1 MGCSKILPA
10 LPEITSEIIQYL
22 QNDFLTLHSCILVN
36 RLWCRLAIPLLWEDP
51 FSKNRPKNYHFIDIY
66 LNKLNEDDKTKLNE
80 YGITFP
86 SSTLFNYPSFI
97 KCLSTRT
104 FSSSISYW
112 IDNAKDS
119 KFNKDSKLSK
129 FIFLSLIKIFIKNEA
144 SLHTFEV
151 STTLGMIDNDSF
163 KSFLQLILQN
173 PKIYSYCSLNFMDFI
188 FNLKSLRMNY
198 SNNLLSFQ
206 DFPKLFNSQQ
216 NLKTIFLDYSSYPL
230 TSLKYSNC
238 SNTLKVIIF
247 HKVYLNNWG
256 VNFNEVFEQ
265 LNVLDSIHIL
275 YCYPLNS
282 SFIQQIINLTKPF
295 KLKSL
300 FMDEGT
306 VLQIESLELLLQKF
320 GNYLEN
326 IGFESS
332 IDHEFKFQLFKLA
345 KIYCNKIKFLEILEF
360 DDQNIYSSFDLM
372 KNIQHNLNYLSI
384 NFCQFGCYQLSYDDK
399 LSSIV
404 LQNLG
409 QILPYRLE
417 YLSLALKFNI
427 NDLEVFFKNS
437 KNTFIKKLLIRNKMY
452 QKSEEI
458 LPCIKK
464 YAMKEKR
471 VANLAIESLLYY
483 SNNIRKELFHL
494 KDEVEEFKF
503 YDIQV
508 TSYDNLCIK
517 VHDFINKLYY

>member
-1 MGCSKILPA
+1 
-10 LPEITSEIIQYL
+10 
-22 QNDFLTLHSCILVN
+22 
-36 RLWCRLAIPLLWEDP
+36 
-51 FSKNRPKNYHFIDIY
+51 
-66 LNKLNEDDKTKLNE
+66 
-80 YGITFP
+80 
-86 SSTLFNYPSFI
+86 
-97 KCLSTRT
+97 
-104 FSSSISYW
+104 
-112 IDNAKDS
+112 
-119 KFNKDSKLSK
+119 
-129 FIFLSLIKIFIKNEA
+129 
-144 SLHTFEV
+144 
-151 STTLGMIDNDSF
+151 
-163 KSFLQLILQN
+163 
-173 PKIYSYCSLNFMDFI
+173 
-188 FNLKSLRMNY
+188 
-198 SNNLLSFQ
+198 
-206 DFPKLFNSQQ
+206 
-216 NLKTIFLDYSSYPL
+216 
-230 TSLKYSNC
+230 
-238 SNTLKVIIF
+238 
-247 HKVYLNNWG
+247 
-256 VNFNEVFEQ
+256 
-265 LNVLDSIHIL
+265 
-275 YCYPLNS
+275 
-282 SFIQQIINLTKPF
+282 
-295 KLKSL
+295 
-300 FMDEGT
+300 MDEGP
-306 VLQIESLELLLQKF
+306 VSQIESLELLLQKF

-332 IDHEFKFQLFKLA
+332 IDHEFKFQLFNLA

-360 DDQNIYSSFDLM
+360 DDQNIYSSFNLM

-452 QKSEEI
+452 QESEEI

-471 VANLAIESLLYY
+471 IANLAIESLLYY
-483 SNNIRKELFHL
+483 SNNVRKELFHL